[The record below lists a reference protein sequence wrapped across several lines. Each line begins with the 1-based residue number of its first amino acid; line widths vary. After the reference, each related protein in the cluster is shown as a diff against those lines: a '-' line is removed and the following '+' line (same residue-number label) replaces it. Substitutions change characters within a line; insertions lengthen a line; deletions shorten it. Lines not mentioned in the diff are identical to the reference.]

1 MNRLN
6 AAMFFAVAASAAACG
21 PKSSNDSLCSAVP
34 APAACQTACDPSPGA
49 TNTCPGGYHCSPD
62 GKCDLQCTQGGGECG
77 TGFVCSNDG
86 YCNNDGT
93 GSSHDVDANCPA
105 VHFTPKPVIPSIE
118 LLLDRSGSM
127 SGNDISPNRYSALR
141 TGLTGSAGA
150 VTSTQAQVYFG
161 AALFSG
167 DQNPCL
173 TLTGF
178 TAPRALNNA
187 AVIDTLIGAH
197 SPGGQT
203 PTADAVTKVA
213 QDFTTNPPPAG
224 SPPII
229 LLATDG
235 EPNSCSGDTN
245 QQPSIDATTAAFAAG
260 IKTYIVGLAI
270 NTGYLQKIANA
281 GVGQTTG
288 NAPYYTA
295 NNPAQLVAAFNSII
309 SGAISCDLTINQAV
323 NPSTAPNA
331 VVTLNGTALT
341 YMTDWSLDAN
351 GMTIHILGA
360 ACTTLKSTPN
370 AVVDA
375 TFPCGSIIQ

>member
-1 MNRLN
+1 MKRLY
-6 AAMFFAVAASAAACG
+6 AAMFLAAATAACG
-21 PKSSNDSLCSAVP
+21 PKSPESLCSAVP
-34 APAACQTACDPSPGA
+34 APTACQTACDPSPGA

-62 GKCDLQCTQGGGECG
+62 GKCDAQCTQGGAECG
-77 TGFVCSNDG
+77 TGSVCSNDG

-93 GSSHDVDANCPA
+93 GMPHEVDANCPA
-105 VHFTPKPVIPSIE
+105 VHFTPTPVIPSIE

-127 SGNDISPNRYSALR
+127 AGTDISPNRYAALR

-173 TLTGF
+173 TLAGYT
-178 TAPRALNNA
+178 TPRALNNA
-187 AVIDTLIGAH
+187 TAIDALIAAH
-197 SPGGQT
+197 NPGGQT
-203 PTADAVTKVA
+203 PTADAITQVTQGFA
-213 QDFTTNPPPAG
+213 ANPPPAG

-245 QQPSIDATTAAFAAG
+245 QQPSIDATKAAFAAG
-260 IKTYIVGLAI
+260 IKTYIVGLAL

-281 GVGQTTG
+281 GIGQTVG
-288 NAPYYTA
+288 NAPYYSA
-295 NNPAQLVAAFNSII
+295 SNPSQLVTAFNSII
-309 SGAISCDLTINQAV
+309 AGAISCDLTINQHV
-323 NPSTAPNA
+323 DPGTAPQA
-331 VVTLNGTALT
+331 TVTLNGAALT
-341 YMTDWSLDAN
+341 FGSDWSLDAN

-360 ACTTLKSTPN
+360 ACTTLKSMPN
-370 AVVDA
+370 AIVDA
-375 TFPCGSIIQ
+375 TFPCGSVIF